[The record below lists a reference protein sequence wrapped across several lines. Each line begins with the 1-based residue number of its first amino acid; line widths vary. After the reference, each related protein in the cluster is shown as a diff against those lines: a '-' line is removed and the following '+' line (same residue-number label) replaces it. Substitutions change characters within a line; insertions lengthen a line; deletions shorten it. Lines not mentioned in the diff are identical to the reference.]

1 MKKKLLLMLTL
12 SLVFQVAIS
21 QTRKKVDSSTVIIF
35 NEGGTQTSKKK
46 RSSESNIIKIA
57 PLGFLSGTFPLLYER
72 RFTDFFS
79 IQVAGG
85 LTARN
90 YVRNAILKET
100 AIEYKY
106 PWNDSYTDQAAP
118 AYDMEHHKAKMGF
131 MASVQPR
138 IYFASEGLDGSF
150 LGLSF
155 DYYRYN
161 FEIPRLTGSGG
172 SYTHNGSPQSEYE
185 NIKDFMVHFGYQT
198 LYDNISLE
206 YTTAI
211 GLRSTTGSKYAAGY
225 NGSQLI
231 EGFATYKQSALNFNI
246 GIKVGY
252 HF

>member
-1 MKKKLLLMLTL
+1 MKKKLLFILIMSFAFHVT
-12 SLVFQVAIS
+12 FS

-90 YVRNAILKET
+90 YVRNAFQKET
-100 AIEYKY
+100 EIEYKY
-106 PWNDSYTDQAAP
+106 PWNDTYTDQSAP
-118 AYDMEHHKAKMGF
+118 AHDMENRKAKMGF
-131 MASVQPR
+131 MGSIQPR

-161 FEIPRLTGSGG
+161 FEIPGLTGSGG
-172 SYTHNGSPQSEYE
+172 SYTQNGSPKSEYE

-211 GLRSTTGSKYAAGY
+211 GLRNTMGSKYAAGY

-231 EGFATYKQSALNFNI
+231 EGFATYKQSAINFNI